1 MPTWATAVVVLSGPA
16 GSDRLIDILQLGV
29 TGWLAVWHLLD
40 MTHAAIF
47 TDKIAFF
54 YSLPYL
60 KSFDLIDIT
69 DSLHLFCALCA
80 NQYSLSF
87 KAFGASYLNNS
98 HHQSP
103 IKLKVNQ

>member
-29 TGWLAVWHLLD
+29 TGWLTVWHLLD
-40 MTHAAIF
+40 MTHAAIS

-54 YSLPYL
+54 YIACPTL
-60 KSFDLIDIT
+60 KVFDLIDIA
-69 DSLHLFCALCA
+69 DFLHLFCALCA

-87 KAFGASYLNNS
+87 KAFGASYLNQN
-98 HHQSP
+98 QSAS
-103 IKLKVNQ
+103 KFKVNQ